1 MNIFD
6 ILIGF
11 VGGGAIGGGALYAF
25 QQGKIR
31 EALEKYEKIQAA
43 LGQTEAELKE
53 TKGQLKLLDLS
64 EERIRHIEATHREE
78 VAKLQKELED
88 SQGRL
93 QEAASATPDQAV
105 EVAYKTQIQQL
116 QQEYEELSQSYQSQQ
131 TQILELENGYQ
142 SQIQQREQGY
152 QSQLLEL
159 ENARQAVVDD
169 RTTEIVEPWDDFPDH
184 SRDEIATTAED
195 FISEPE
201 FAPETAAF
209 GSFETMVETPV
220 SESEMSP
227 FDGFVTEETVVLE
240 PEFTPEL
247 LVETPVSESEM
258 SPFDGFVTEETVVLE
273 PEFTPEMEMF
283 GGLETPEGYL
293 ELEPEFAPAMETFD
307 GLNAGEETLVSPE
320 MTIVEDSPVIKEQA
334 ISNLE
339 ISAAEMEFLNA
350 LQLEEE
356 TRTIS
361 SLEELSGNA
370 EKFAD
375 AQNSLDDL
383 FADVA
388 DSNSFE
394 LFDPFAEETP
404 KVEAKGKNGSSVLS
418 NQEELDFFSM
428 LDNEEMGNLESLPS
442 DEELPFDDLFSDDL
456 FSDGDN
462 SKTTRLE
469 SHQ

>member
-1 MNIFD
+1 MNIVD

-31 EALEKYEKIQAA
+31 EALEKYGKIQAA
-43 LGQTEAELKE
+43 LDQAEAELKNS
-53 TKGQLKLLDLS
+53 KGQLKQLALS
-64 EERIRHIEATHREE
+64 EERIRNIEATYREE

-131 TQILELENGYQ
+131 AQILELENGYQ
-142 SQIQQREQGY
+142 SQIQQLEQGY

-184 SRDEIATTAED
+184 PRAEIATTAED

-240 PEFTPEL
+240 PEFTPEM

-273 PEFTPEMEMF
+273 PEFAPEM
-283 GGLETPEGYL
+283 
-293 ELEPEFAPAMETFD
+293 
-307 GLNAGEETLVSPE
+307 LVCW
-320 MTIVEDSPVIKEQA
+320 
-334 ISNLE
+334 
-339 ISAAEMEFLNA
+339 
-350 LQLEEE
+350 
-356 TRTIS
+356 
-361 SLEELSGNA
+361 
-370 EKFAD
+370 
-375 AQNSLDDL
+375 
-383 FADVA
+383 
-388 DSNSFE
+388 
-394 LFDPFAEETP
+394 
-404 KVEAKGKNGSSVLS
+404 
-418 NQEELDFFSM
+418 
-428 LDNEEMGNLESLPS
+428 
-442 DEELPFDDLFSDDL
+442 
-456 FSDGDN
+456 
-462 SKTTRLE
+462 
-469 SHQ
+469 

>member
-93 QEAASATPDQAV
+93 QAAASATPDQAV

-209 GSFETMVETPV
+209 GSFETM
-220 SESEMSP
+220 
-227 FDGFVTEETVVLE
+227 
-240 PEFTPEL
+240 
-247 LVETPVSESEM
+247 VETPVSESEM